1 MAFLSGGREEIP
13 ETSESIRPLVTW
25 LVTHSSK
32 MASLLVAL
40 DIIWVVLKYFQASQ
54 KQMIVVEEEKNA
66 LASMSRI
73 LAPIAQLRKQRLATF
88 EPFL

>member
-13 ETSESIRPLVTW
+13 ETSESIRPLVTR

-54 KQMIVVEEEKNA
+54 KQMIVVEEEKK
-66 LASMSRI
+66 MSWC
-73 LAPIAQLRKQRLATF
+73 Q
-88 EPFL
+88 